1 MSTSKRYARIKG
13 RATERNGLNT
23 LRLSSYFHAIAAMR
37 YRDDREVDL
46 ESLARP
52 VRPDELPRLEIT
64 RVKRVPTAPRP
75 SRRVYGQIALTEIGR
90 MRWAEDVP
98 RALEIVAELAGDVA
112 FVAEFKTRLGETSNF
127 LHTILT
133 GDRDPFAYLADRVM
147 ELLVERARCPELA
160 VTFTPDRP

>member
-1 MSTSKRYARIKG
+1 
-13 RATERNGLNT
+13 
-23 LRLSSYFHAIAAMR
+23 
-37 YRDDREVDL
+37 
-46 ESLARP
+46 
-52 VRPDELPRLEIT
+52 
-64 RVKRVPTAPRP
+64 
-75 SRRVYGQIALTEIGR
+75 